1 MKSAGQLEALQ
12 CENSEKLGTGLR
24 NVMQFDTGRRFKLVV
39 RETFLVRYSEWCM
52 INNLP

>member
-24 NVMQFDTGRRFKLVV
+24 NVMQFDTGRRFKLVAEKDFS
-39 RETFLVRYSEWCM
+39 REVQ
-52 INNLP
+52 